1 MIIGIVALITELIEY
16 EEIAKVVV
24 IPCLVLLISVTGY
37 SLFQT
42 FRYKKSYKI
51 LERINS
57 ISNLII
63 ILSVGSELL
72 TMRIPTGPLT
82 TRVHIL
88 LLEIQ

>member
-1 MIIGIVALITELIEY
+1 MSDFIRKLFRQSHFMFVIMQILKPLGVGILSIILIIGIVALITELIEY

-51 LERINS
+51 
-57 ISNLII
+57 
-63 ILSVGSELL
+63 
-72 TMRIPTGPLT
+72 
-82 TRVHIL
+82 
-88 LLEIQ
+88 